1 MERAALTRGAR
12 SEQCPAMEAHGYRW
26 APMVHHGV
34 VGCTVGVVQV
44 RPRCYAGCV
53 GGVPMLLTLK
63 VSAPVAAELMA
74 LVGEREGA
82 TRHAVALEALALGLA
97 SLRGL
102 PDPRSPDALAELV
115 AEKVARRLAWDLSR
129 EPGRDESP
137 TSSRDESPAPATP
150 ATPARKGTPGAVPR
164 RPGDHKAGGKRKTDP
179 PEESAG
185 ALFLEWRKREGLSQ
199 SDAAARFGVAR
210 KTWGRWET
218 GERMPDAATVERVRN
233 R

>member
-1 MERAALTRGAR
+1 
-12 SEQCPAMEAHGYRW
+12 
-26 APMVHHGV
+26 
-34 VGCTVGVVQV
+34 
-44 RPRCYAGCV
+44 
-53 GGVPMLLTLK
+53 MLLTLK
-63 VSAPVAAELMA
+63 VPDSVAVE
-74 LVGEREGA
+74 LVGLMREREGV
-82 TRHAVALEALALGLA
+82 TRHAVALEALTVGLA

-102 PDPRSPDALAELV
+102 PDPRVPDALAELV
-115 AEKVARRLAWDLSR
+115 AEKVARKLGGELSR
-129 EPGRDESP
+129 GPARDASSPGERD
-137 TSSRDESPAPATP
+137 TSSRAERDTSPAAPAAT
-150 ATPARKGTPGAVPR
+150 TPARKGTPGAVPR

-185 ALFLEWRKREGLSQ
+185 ALFLAWRKREGLSQ